1 MTRCGEAESLNH
13 FLPKKRPGSTVSH
26 PGTTTRADSFA
37 PNGDAGAGAGSEAG
51 DQDEAIRKVLC
62 LCKDRKTS
70 DELAVELG
78 RHFEVTPIRSLAR
91 AVSKLATGEYGGI
104 YADAAHFGPADDAT
118 QLIHNVQM
126 LRGMPDGVVLLNQEN
141 QIVWGN
147 GRLCEW
153 TNRERVIGEN
163 LYAVLGAPEIL
174 GPDFKPLDSAFTSG
188 EATATTLRCDDGRYF
203 RLHACPVEHFEGER
217 PDHLIVTVRDVTPEQ
232 LEQQK
237 LNAIHLAGI
246 ELADLTPEEVAEM
259 QVDERIELLKSNIL
273 HCTQDVLQYDVVEI
287 RTLNEESGD
296 LNPLLALGIKP
307 EAQRRSL
314 RCEATGNGVTGFV
327 ASTGKS
333 YLCEDTSEDP
343 LYIEG
348 AQGARS
354 SLTVPLLLHDRV
366 IGTFNVESPEPGAFT
381 ERDRQFLEIFTRDVA
396 AALNTMELLAAE
408 KATTAV
414 ASVEAIH
421 SAVAM
426 PVDDI
431 LNDAVNVME
440 RYIGHEPDVVERL
453 QRILRNARDIKQVI
467 QDVGRSMAPTE
478 ARPMC
483 VRVEER
489 PLLMGS
495 RVLVAD
501 ADDTVRS
508 AAHDLL
514 ERYGCVVETAHDGAE
529 AISMARHAASSDT
542 GSGPYN
548 AILADISLP
557 DLTGY
562 ELLQRLQEHIGLPPL
577 ILMTGFGYDP
587 GHTIVKARQAGL
599 KAVLFKP
606 FRLDQLLE
614 TVEQVASAKPPSG
627 PASSSAKS
635 PT

>member
-1 MTRCGEAESLNH
+1 MSN
-13 FLPKKRPGSTVSH
+13 
-26 PGTTTRADSFA
+26 PGTTTRAASLA
-37 PNGDAGAGAGSEAG
+37 STGEPAAGAPSEHAAP
-51 DQDEAIRKVLC
+51 QDGMLRKVLC
-62 LCKDRKTS
+62 LCGNRCTS
-70 DELAVELG
+70 DDLASELG
-78 RHFEVTPIRSLAR
+78 PHFEVTPVRSLAR
-91 AVSKLATGEYGGI
+91 AISKLATGEYGGV
-104 YADAAHFGPADDAT
+104 YAEASHFGPTDDAT
-118 QLIHNVQM
+118 RLIHNVQM
-126 LRGMPDGVVLLNQEN
+126 LRGMPDGVVLLNQNN

-153 TNRERVIGEN
+153 TGRERVIGEN
-163 LYAVLGAPEIL
+163 LYTVLGAPEIL
-174 GPDFKPLDSAFTSG
+174 GPDYKPFDSAFTSG
-188 EATATTLRCDDGRYF
+188 KATATTLRCDDGRFF
-203 RLHACPVEHFEGER
+203 RLHANPVEYFEGER
-217 PDHLIVTVRDVTPEQ
+217 PDHLIVTVRDVTVEQ

-259 QVDERIELLKSNIL
+259 EVDERIELLKSNIL

-287 RTLNEESGD
+287 RTLDAESGD
-296 LNPLLALGIKP
+296 LCPLLAFGIKP
-307 EAQRRSL
+307 EAEQRPL
-314 RCEATGNGVTGFV
+314 RCQPTGNGVTGFV

-333 YLCEDTSEDP
+333 YLCEDTGEDP

-366 IGTFNVESPEPGAFT
+366 IGTFNVESPEAGAFT
-381 ERDRQFLEIFTRDVA
+381 ESDRQFLEIFTRDVA

-431 LNDAVNVME
+431 LNEAVNVME
-440 RYIGHEPDVVERL
+440 RYIGHDPEVVERL

-467 QDVGRSMAPTE
+467 QDVGRSMAPAE
-478 ARPMC
+478 ARPLC

-489 PLLMGS
+489 PLLMGA

-501 ADDTVRS
+501 ADGTVRS

-529 AISMARHAASSDT
+529 AISMARHAAT
-542 GSGPYN
+542 SGNAGGTPYN
-548 AILADISLP
+548 AILSDISLP

-562 ELLQRLQEHIGLPPL
+562 ELLQKLQEHIEAPPL
-577 ILMTGFGYDP
+577 IIMTGFGYDP
-587 GHTIVKARQAGL
+587 GHVIVKARQAGL

-614 TVEQVASAKPPSG
+614 TVEQVVSADAPHVKDASG
-627 PASSSAKS
+627 
-635 PT
+635 T